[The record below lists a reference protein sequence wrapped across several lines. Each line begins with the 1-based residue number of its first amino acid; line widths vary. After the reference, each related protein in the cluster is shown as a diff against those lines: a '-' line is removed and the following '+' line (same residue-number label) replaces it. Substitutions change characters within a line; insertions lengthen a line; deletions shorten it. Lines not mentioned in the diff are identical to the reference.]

1 MWGRLFN
8 LRRVGNPPPAA
19 EPGYSFGKAGYA
31 ISIGCPRGAFGHA
44 LGPDR
49 AAQNLPGRTEGLVQ
63 NTPVASGKRLTG
75 AAPSVRSGSCG
86 SYSSVGK
93 ALARLKSTSDQ
104 QLGEIGDTVVRVA
117 REHPPEGFR
126 FWPIQTDVAEIWTER
141 HIRPEQ
147 SLELLK
153 EAVRV
158 DKQAEIDNPSAAR
171 QYMQAVAQG
180 LFNTFVLE
188 IGLPT
193 TLKTF
198 AAAESAVEET
208 KQYIDAHPEIPAR
221 LQRR

>member
-93 ALARLKSTSDQ
+93 ALARRPTGLAAAVEI
-104 QLGEIGDTVVRVA
+104 LG
-117 REHPPEGFR
+117 
-126 FWPIQTDVAEIWTER
+126 QT
-141 HIRPEQ
+141 
-147 SLELLK
+147 
-153 EAVRV
+153 
-158 DKQAEIDNPSAAR
+158 EID
-171 QYMQAVAQG
+171 VG
-180 LFNTFVLE
+180 
-188 IGLPT
+188 
-193 TLKTF
+193 
-198 AAAESAVEET
+198 
-208 KQYIDAHPEIPAR
+208 
-221 LQRR
+221 